1 MGFALT
7 PGHNGSIY
15 NPPGTGN
22 QGESFS
28 AEPDFLPQSGAI
40 PGVFLARIERLSGV
54 RVAVYTSKIEVQPVK
69 QKSCRYW

>member
-15 NPPGTGN
+15 SPPGTGN
-22 QGESFS
+22 QGDSFS

-40 PGVFLARIERLSGV
+40 SGAFLARFGRPSGA
-54 RVAVYTSKIEVQPVK
+54 RVAVYTSKIEVQSVK
-69 QKSCRYW
+69 